1 MNGGL
6 GWHDEGQL
14 CSSLCSYRPGD
25 LGQFPSCRLS
35 CTSLFSMAPGYGG
48 LKEAGASESSH
59 GVPWWLPGLRVS
71 PGVTAVAVGRAALG
85 DPTLAREHAN
95 VAGGA
100 QINV

>member
-1 MNGGL
+1 
-6 GWHDEGQL
+6 
-14 CSSLCSYRPGD
+14 
-25 LGQFPSCRLS
+25 
-35 CTSLFSMAPGYGG
+35 MAPGYGG